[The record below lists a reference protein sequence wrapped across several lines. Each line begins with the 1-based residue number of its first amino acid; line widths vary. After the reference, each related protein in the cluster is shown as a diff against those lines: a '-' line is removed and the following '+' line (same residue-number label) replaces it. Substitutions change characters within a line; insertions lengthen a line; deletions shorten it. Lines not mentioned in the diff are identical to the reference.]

1 MCYESTSLL
10 NYVHARLVVNIS
22 YSEMSQLTVF
32 FFLHEGKYKS

>member
-10 NYVHARLVVNIS
+10 NYVHARLVVNIW

-32 FFLHEGKYKS
+32 FLREEKYKL